1 MSIGL
6 SEQALLFGRSK
17 SLLGILTRPASGA
30 HSRQPAVVI
39 LNTGIVHRVGHHR
52 MYVTLAR
59 ELAASG
65 HSVLRFDLSG
75 IGDSRSRGEDRDPMT
90 TFQADLAD
98 AIEMLASQGLES
110 FVVVGLCSGADI
122 ALQYGAGDRRILG
135 LVLLDPSIPPTLRFY
150 ADYVSQ
156 RLGRLRSWLNF
167 ARGRGRIWRDVVE
180 SIRVALTPAQFQNPT
195 SLIDPQT
202 RGLLQARYKAV
213 VGRGA
218 KLLVVLTGGPDEGR
232 QSYREQMLDAFPDVP
247 FGNQLL
253 LQHFRDCDHTFT
265 SEADRKRL
273 NVLILTWMGSI
284 DTGTPASAGEEQ
296 NAGTARGA
304 RGSSAA

>member
-1 MSIGL
+1 MSIGF

-30 HSRQPAVVI
+30 RSRQPAVVI

-59 ELAASG
+59 ELAARG

-122 ALQYGAGDRRILG
+122 ALQYGASDRRIAG
-135 LVLLDPSIPPTLRFY
+135 LVLLDPTIPPTLRFY

-167 ARGRGRIWRDVVE
+167 ARGRGRIWRDFVDGM
-180 SIRVALTPAQFQNPT
+180 RVALTPAQFKNAT

-202 RGLLQARYKAV
+202 RGLLQAQYKAV
-213 VGRGA
+213 VARGA
-218 KLLVVLTGGPDEGR
+218 KLLVVLTGGPNEGR

-253 LQHFRDCDHTFT
+253 LQHFKECDHTFT
-265 SEADRKRL
+265 SDADRKRL
-273 NVLILTWMGSI
+273 NELVMTWIEQI
-284 DTGTPASAGEEQ
+284 DADALACTGEERD
-296 NAGTARGA
+296 AGTTRGA